1 MIELTFIIVTTGIVL
16 FIAISTKS
24 IKSTLD
30 SLNVENQDY
39 DDLNKNII
47 KFDGYL
53 DKSLKDISDKLKEN
67 RLETNQISKTNRD
80 ELNKTLTDLKKS
92 IDDRLKHIQDDNTKQ
107 LTEMR
112 NTVDEKLQ
120 KTLEKRIGESFKLVS
135 ERLEQVHQ
143 GLGEMQNV
151 ATGVGDLKK
160 VLTNVKT
167 KGVFGEYQLGNI
179 LEQILTPEQFS
190 KNVATNPDYNGSVE
204 FAVKFPGND
213 KDETVWL
220 PIDSKFP
227 TESYEILL
235 NEYEVGDKE
244 SIEKARKKLISAIDT
259 FAKDISTKYISPPNT
274 TDFAVMFL
282 PIEGLFAEVLRE
294 PDIMGKL
301 RQKYK
306 ITLTGPTTL
315 SALLNSLQ
323 MGFRTLLVQERS
335 SEVWKILSAVKSEFA
350 TFGDQL
356 TLVKKQ
362 LSTASSSLDML
373 QGRRVR
379 AMERQMRDIELI
391 DSTESRRILD
401 INDEGIDLDNSN
413 TE

>member
-1 MIELTFIIVTTGIVL
+1 MIELTFIILTTGIVL

-67 RLETNQISKTNRD
+67 RLETNETSKTNRD

-235 NEYEVGDKE
+235 NEYEIGNKE
-244 SIEKARKKLISAIDT
+244 SIEKARKKLISAIDI

-401 INDEGIDLDNSN
+401 INDEGLHTDNSN

>member
-135 ERLEQVHQ
+135 ERLEQV
-143 GLGEMQNV
+143 
-151 ATGVGDLKK
+151 
-160 VLTNVKT
+160 
-167 KGVFGEYQLGNI
+167 
-179 LEQILTPEQFS
+179 
-190 KNVATNPDYNGSVE
+190 
-204 FAVKFPGND
+204 
-213 KDETVWL
+213 
-220 PIDSKFP
+220 
-227 TESYEILL
+227 
-235 NEYEVGDKE
+235 
-244 SIEKARKKLISAIDT
+244 
-259 FAKDISTKYISPPNT
+259 
-274 TDFAVMFL
+274 
-282 PIEGLFAEVLRE
+282 
-294 PDIMGKL
+294 
-301 RQKYK
+301 
-306 ITLTGPTTL
+306 
-315 SALLNSLQ
+315 
-323 MGFRTLLVQERS
+323 
-335 SEVWKILSAVKSEFA
+335 
-350 TFGDQL
+350 
-356 TLVKKQ
+356 
-362 LSTASSSLDML
+362 
-373 QGRRVR
+373 
-379 AMERQMRDIELI
+379 
-391 DSTESRRILD
+391 
-401 INDEGIDLDNSN
+401 
-413 TE
+413 